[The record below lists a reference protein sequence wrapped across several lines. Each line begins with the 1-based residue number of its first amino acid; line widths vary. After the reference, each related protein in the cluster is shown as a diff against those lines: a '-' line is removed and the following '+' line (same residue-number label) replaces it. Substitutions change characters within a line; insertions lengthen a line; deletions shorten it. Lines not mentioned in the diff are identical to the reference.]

1 MPLPPSVR
9 KMAAESGVD
18 PAKVDG
24 SGKHGQVTK
33 GDMLAA
39 IERAAAQPTPVADAG
54 AGADARAVAAPTMP
68 RAKSACT

>member
-9 KMAAESGVD
+9 KMAAESGID

-24 SGKHGQVTK
+24 SGMHGQVTK
-33 GDMLAA
+33 GDMMAA
-39 IERAAAQPTPVADAG
+39 IERAAAQPTPVAAT
-54 AGADARAVAAPTMP
+54 AARRCARRRRPTMP